1 MSGSSFE
8 QELREAR
15 AQMCQMNEERE
26 KIAFEE
32 DKRALD
38 QLVRIITVDGCRRGY
53 LRQFALYGELQA
65 FDLPVDCV
73 EYVVRRNR
81 YVDKRHEDY
90 MAMKHPHYHAA
101 SSNGDED
108 PISEQVWSV
117 SLSASKF
124 M

>member
-8 QELREAR
+8 QDLREAR

-26 KIAFEE
+26 RNAFEE

-38 QLVRIITVDGCRRGY
+38 QLVHIIDADSCRRGY
-53 LRQFALYGELQA
+53 LKHFALFGELQA
-65 FDLPVDCV
+65 HDLPVDCV
-73 EYVVRRNR
+73 EYVIRQHR
-81 YVDKRHEDY
+81 YVDERHEDY

-101 SSNGDED
+101 SSSGDG
-108 PISEQVWSV
+108 PITEQLWSV

-124 M
+124 Q